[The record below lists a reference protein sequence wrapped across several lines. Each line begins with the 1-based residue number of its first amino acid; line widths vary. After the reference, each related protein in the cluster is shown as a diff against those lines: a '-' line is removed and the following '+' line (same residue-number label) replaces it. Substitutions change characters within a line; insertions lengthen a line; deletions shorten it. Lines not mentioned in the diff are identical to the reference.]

1 MPDTPETI
9 ACQLLVKLHDPAA
22 QLPTRATSGSA
33 VYDLYSCKDTLIPP
47 GTRKPINTGI
57 SIAVPLVPMP
67 ELPLDPV
74 YQLKAL
80 ILVLEL

>member
-1 MPDTPETI
+1 MLPPNQLDMTYTAVKTPSSLPVPEK
-9 ACQLLVKLHDPAA
+9 LLILV
-22 QLPTRATSGSA
+22 S
-33 VYDLYSCKDTLIPP
+33 
-47 GTRKPINTGI
+47 
-57 SIAVPLVPMP
+57 PLLFPLLPMP